1 MRRWLGSLRVGFVL
15 AVLALAGCGD
25 DGGGDNTFNPI
36 GQGGSLAGG
45 AGGSGGVVI
54 TGGASGSSS
63 GGSSASGGSGNN
75 GNCGVG
81 LTGVVRDFRAYDGG
95 QGHPDFETFVG
106 NGEQG
111 LVQVDLGAD
120 HKPVFAHSGSWQ
132 GTSGGCNREG
142 QNGVRCVDSPDSFNQ
157 WYRDTDG
164 VNQAIQFTINPTVDA
179 NGIATYDNSN
189 FFPID
194 GQAFGD
200 QGNPHNYHF
209 TFELHMEFQYNGGET
224 FSFTGDD
231 DLWVFINNKLAI
243 DLGGLHPAQSDSI
256 SLDARAA
263 ELGITPGNTYPL
275 DFFHAERHTDESNF
289 KIQSGLEFTNC
300 NPIVY

>member
-1 MRRWLGSLRVGFVL
+1 
-15 AVLALAGCGD
+15 LAGCSDD
-25 DGGGDNTFNPI
+25 DG
-36 GQGGSLAGG
+36 S
-45 AGGSGGVVI
+45 
-54 TGGASGSSS
+54 ASNENS
-63 GGSSASGGSGNN
+63 GGSSANGGNGGVVLTGGTSGGGNGGSSAGSGTG
-75 GNCGVG
+75 GNAGGECNPN
-81 LTGVVRDFRAYDGG
+81 LTGIIRDFRAYEGG
-95 QGHPDFETFVG
+95 AGHPDFETFVG
-106 NGEQG
+106 NGEKG

-120 HKPVFAHSGSWQ
+120 HKPVFAHSGDWS
-132 GTSGGCNREG
+132 GTNGGCDREG
-142 QNGVRCVDSPDSFNQ
+142 QSGVRCVTSPDTFNQ
-157 WYRDTDG
+157 WYRDVDG
-164 VNQAIQFTINPTVDA
+164 VNQAAEYTITVTVDG

-194 GQAFGD
+194 GQLFGD

-209 TFELHMEFQYNGGET
+209 TTELHMEFRYNGGET

-256 SLDARAA
+256 SLDDRAA

-289 KIQSGLEFTNC
+289 KIQSTLEFTNC
-300 NPIVY
+300 TPIVY